1 MGQAVLSVLSI
12 KSAISEDSGNILKF
26 SFSRVKNSWTGQ
38 AVLSVLSIKSAISE
52 DSGNYSCGL
61 PHSSIL
67 TEVPIIILK
76 GDNFTVKL

>member
-12 KSAISEDSGNILKF
+12 KSGITKDSGNILKF
-26 SFSRVKNSWTGQ
+26 FIFFRVKNSWTGQ

-61 PHSSIL
+61 PHSNIL

-76 GDNFTVKL
+76 GDNFFC

>member
-1 MGQAVLSVLSI
+1 
-12 KSAISEDSGNILKF
+12 
-26 SFSRVKNSWTGQ
+26 VKNSWTGQ

-61 PHSSIL
+61 PHSNIL

-76 GDNFTVKL
+76 GDNFVAEL